1 MWRDLSAT
9 MTEMTICIRC
19 IVTGRVQG
27 VFFRATTQRK
37 ALELNISG
45 RARNLSDGSVEVIAC
60 GDANKVREFQ
70 EWLWVGPQ
78 HASVANVS
86 IARIEERMPEGFSID

>member
-1 MWRDLSAT
+1 
-9 MTEMTICIRC
+9 MTICVRC

-45 RARNLSDGSVEVIAC
+45 RARNLPDGSVEVIAC
-60 GDANKVREFQ
+60 GDEDKIRELQ
-70 EWLWVGPQ
+70 EWLWVGPR
-78 HASVANVS
+78 HANVTNVSVATIGEHVVD
-86 IARIEERMPEGFSID
+86 GFSID